1 MMNFVCVKD
10 YEEKALNLLS
20 PNIRD
25 FFRGGSG
32 EESTLKW
39 NREAFRKIRILP
51 RMMRNVKNVDITT
64 TILGEKVSMPLG
76 ISPTAMQK
84 MAHPDGE
91 CANAKAAEAAG
102 IIYTLSTLSS
112 ASIEEV
118 AKAAPKCIK
127 WFQIYVFPDRK
138 LTLDLVRRA
147 EKSGYKAL
155 VVTVDSP
162 TAGNRRNE
170 LRNNFK
176 KPPHIKFANLEDYS
190 LENSF
195 NNNYPYSLR
204 LDSSLSWKDISWLK
218 KHTSL
223 PIVIKGILTAED
235 ALLSIKYGANAILI
249 SNHGGRQT
257 DGAPATIEVLPEIVK
272 AVGEKV
278 EIYVDGGFSQG
289 SDVFKALALG
299 AKMALFGR
307 PILWALACEGEK
319 GAKNIL
325 EIMKKDIIL
334 MFTLTGCRSIK
345 EVTKNMI
352 CHESKFSRL

>member
-1 MMNFVCVKD
+1 MTNFVCTKD
-10 YEEKALNLLS
+10 YEQKALNLLT
-20 PNIRD
+20 PNVRD
-25 FFRGGSG
+25 FYKGGSG
-32 EESTLKW
+32 EEITLKW
-39 NREAFRKIRILP
+39 NRDAFGRIRILP
-51 RMMRNVKNVDITT
+51 RMLRDVRKVDLST

-76 ISPTAMQK
+76 ISPTALQR

-112 ASIEEV
+112 SSIEEV
-118 AKAAPKCIK
+118 AQAAPKCIK
-127 WFQIYVFPDRK
+127 WFQLYIFPDRK

-147 EKSGYKAL
+147 EKSGFKAL

-176 KPPHIKFANLEDYS
+176 KPSHIIFANLKNYS
-190 LENSF
+190 LQNSF
-195 NNNYPYSLR
+195 SNDPYSLR
-204 LDSSLSWKDISWLK
+204 LDLSLSWEDISWLK
-218 KHTSL
+218 KNTCL
-223 PIVIKGILTAED
+223 PIVTKGILTAED
-235 ALLSIKYGANAILI
+235 ALLSIKHGASGILI

-257 DGAPATIEVLPEIVK
+257 DGVPATIEVLPEIVK

-278 EIYVDGGFSQG
+278 EIYIDGGFSQG

-307 PILWALACEGEK
+307 PMLWALACEGEK

-325 EIMKKDIIL
+325 ETMRREIFL
-334 MFTLTGCRSIK
+334 TFTLTGCRNVQ
-345 EVTKNMI
+345 EVSKTMV
-352 CHESKFSRL
+352 CHESRFSHF